1 MALLCWAVGCRRMHQ
16 VFCYSGPMLDLLHSA
31 VLITAGSNIRNNQ
44 VHALFSYSLIATIT
58 LFSTHA

>member
-1 MALLCWAVGCRRMHQ
+1 LL
-16 VFCYSGPMLDLLHSA
+16 YSV

-44 VHALFSYSLIATIT
+44 VHALFPYSLIATIT